1 MKRILMTLAAVATLA
16 GASQAMAHPDDQ
28 DEGSY
33 QNGSDW
39 SNRGSGYN
47 AFEAQYAHDIDGIR
61 HGVSDGSFSR
71 YQASVYFRELQ
82 DIRRVA
88 YYSQTRGGYDNG
100 YIQRRLEVL
109 HARMHQAH
117 DRGHD
122 RQDRYYGGYG
132 NGYGSNYGNGYRNNN
147 GYRYDNGD
155 DNR

>member
-16 GASQAMAHPDDQ
+16 TASQAMAHPDDH
-28 DEGSY
+28 DEDGY

-39 SNRGSGYN
+39 NNRGGDYN
-47 AFEAQYAHDIDGIR
+47 SFQAQYQHDIEGIQ
-61 HGVSDGSFSR
+61 HGLNDGSLSR

-82 DIRRVA
+82 DIRRAA
-88 YYSQTRGGYDNG
+88 YYSQSRGGYDNR

-132 NGYGSNYGNGYRNNN
+132 NSNGYGYRHGNSNGY
-147 GYRYDNGD
+147 